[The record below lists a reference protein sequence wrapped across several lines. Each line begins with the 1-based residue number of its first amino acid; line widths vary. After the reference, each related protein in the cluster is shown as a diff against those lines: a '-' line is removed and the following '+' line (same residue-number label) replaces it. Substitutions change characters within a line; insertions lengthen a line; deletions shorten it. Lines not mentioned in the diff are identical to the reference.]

1 MKSRILI
8 ILAGIIFGIVM
19 TKSEAVSW
27 FRIQEMFR
35 FQSFHMYGII
45 GVASV
50 VGAVMFFLMKKY
62 KFKNIDGE
70 VVKFAEKPKTY
81 IASIGGGILFGL
93 GWAMTGA
100 CPGPLYVLIGNGY
113 LVILVVILA
122 ALFGTLTYGRLKSK
136 LPH

>member
-1 MKSRILI
+1 
-8 ILAGIIFGIVM
+8 M